1 MHHRDGARE
10 TSRHRGGASQ
20 RKVCTCTSRLDPVLT
35 LCREYYSVTS
45 LSFISADRNH
55 LLATAADGYTSVR
68 LWDIRSRCSRR
79 PSRYYTPLTSTRLP
93 GLQRKRDYGITSLT
107 VSGDASRLYALCRDS
122 TLYAYSTQHLVLG
135 HAPALDLGAAAT
147 STKSRF
153 GHDGEGLGPIY
164 GLRHAGL
171 QVQSFYVKAALRP
184 ARGDRPELVALGSSD
199 SCAVLMPTDERDFV
213 GRRQQQAAGG
223 EIPIYQVGAA
233 LTNGHRREVTGLA
246 WSHDGDLVTLSDDF
260 SARCWREDAALARC
274 IRQKR
279 LDGYEQRC
287 GRAEVEEGFDEDDV

>member
-1 MHHRDGARE
+1 
-10 TSRHRGGASQ
+10 
-20 RKVCTCTSRLDPVLT
+20 
-35 LCREYYSVTS
+35 
-45 LSFISADRNH
+45 
-55 LLATAADGYTSVR
+55 

-79 PSRYYTPLTSTRLP
+79 PSRYYTPLTSTKLP
-93 GLQRKRDYGITSLT
+93 ELQRKRDYGITSLT

-122 TLYAYSTQHLVLG
+122 TLYAYSTQHLILG
-135 HAPALDLGAAAT
+135 HAPALDLGVAAA
-147 STKSRF
+147 KSRF

-164 GLRHAGL
+164 GMRHRDL
-171 QVQSFYVKAALRP
+171 QVQSFYVKAAMRP

-199 SCAVLMPTDERDFV
+199 ACAVLMPTDERDFV
-213 GRRQQQAAGG
+213 GRRPGRADEQPAGAKPSG
-223 EIPIYQVGAA
+223 IPIYQVGTA

-260 SARCWREDAALARC
+260 SARCWREDGKLARC

-287 GRAEVEEGFDEDDV
+287 GRAEVEEGFDEDDE